1 MKNIILK
8 SSFCLLIAII
18 IVCLNTSFG
27 QNNFMKLDNSTDSTF
42 GYTAQNPLKLKKG
55 NPEKSIDYSYSFL
68 SGLKTKDYQALIYL
82 SRFTTSSP
90 TYKEPAIS
98 LNNRYTG
105 LPISGKSGLLD
116 NYFFLTSVS
125 KDTISIFVYIYNKGT
140 LMVPIGLKF
149 QQPKK

>member
-82 SRFTTSSP
+82 S
-90 TYKEPAIS
+90 K
-98 LNNRYTG
+98 
-105 LPISGKSGLLD
+105 
-116 NYFFLTSVS
+116 
-125 KDTISIFVYIYNKGT
+125 
-140 LMVPIGLKF
+140 IGRAHV
-149 QQPKK
+149 